1 MNNET
6 KEGLLKLN
14 SVNQGDCLE
23 LLQNIADK
31 SVDMILA
38 DLP

>member
-1 MNNET
+1 MINET

-14 SVNQGDCLE
+14 SVNQGGCLE
-23 LLQNIADK
+23 LMQNIADK